1 MQLLLACAFCFAS
14 VSHVVGMFFSSG
26 IQSTKCVN
34 SCPAGE
40 EMVCGSDGKTYL
52 TSCHLRKESCEKK
65 QDIKVEHPGS
75 CDCPKSCQKNYK
87 PVCATDTSTKK
98 EKTYPNICQYKKT
111 ACQMKKL
118 NKNLVFNKRGP
129 CKRMS
134 KCPAGCQDIF
144 APVCGADN
152 KTYSSVCSLKL
163 ASCNKNKKISLIK
176 IGRCKP
182 GECPENC
189 PLIYRP
195 ICGNDGKLYPS
206 ECELKLTAC
215 RTNSVI
221 KRLKGKKAKRICGKK
236 CVAFCPEDESPVC
249 GTDAITYGNECKL
262 FKKNCEKGKKV
273 RVVKRAKCDHLPN
286 KTVIKK

>member
-1 MQLLLACAFCFAS
+1 MSSCMRIITPPAAHVAGFQSFQQRKNSVRKVGLKIAGTKVYFCCTVEAKGGS
-14 VSHVVGMFFSSG
+14 IERKG

-75 CDCPKSCQKNYK
+75 C
-87 PVCATDTSTKK
+87 
-98 EKTYPNICQYKKT
+98 E
-111 ACQMKKL
+111 
-118 NKNLVFNKRGP
+118 
-129 CKRMS
+129 RMS

-273 RVVKRAKCDHLPN
+273 RVVKRAKCG
-286 KTVIKK
+286 K